1 MGFTKALEGLF
12 GATEQRQDYQDFIN
26 RYNQGS
32 PSEGY
37 DNQEVRRRYDQV
49 ASALPPQDYRRAA
62 EESFERMSPQERV
75 EFARELQQ
83 RTQQQGVNIPDVD
96 RNGVDDRFQDSGTL
110 AQYTSQVQQ
119 RKPDVIGDLL
129 GPGGALGSPVA
140 KAALAGIAA
149 IAASKVLGNNR

>member
-1 MGFTKALEGLF
+1 MGFAKALEGLL
-12 GATEQRQDYQDFIN
+12 GTNEQRQDYQDFVN

-49 ASALPPQDYRRAA
+49 ASALPPQDYRQAA
-62 EESFERMSPQERV
+62 EEAFQRMSPQERT

-83 RTQQQGVNIPDVD
+83 RTQQQGMRIPDVD
-96 RNGVDDRFQDSGTL
+96 RNGIDDRFQDPGTL

-119 RKPDVIGDLL
+119 QKPDVIGDLL

-149 IAASKVLGNNR
+149 IAASKILGGNR